1 MADQPL
7 RLAPWIRLL
16 GKASAAVALLLVALG
31 LWLAFHGDVL
41 AVVPL
46 LLALVSWTAARF
58 AMAHALRR

>member
-1 MADQPL
+1 VAEQPL

-16 GKASAAVALLLVALG
+16 GWTSTTIAVVLVALG
-31 LWLAFHGDVL
+31 LWLLFHGDIL
-41 AVVPL
+41 AVVPF